1 MYKYDACGNILK
13 KEIYSKTSAA
23 EVTGTPEKIIN
34 YIYADEWRDRMT
46 GYDGQTVTYDAAG
59 NPVTFLRKQMTW
71 FRDQRLQSIEDSTT
85 DVTYSYDE
93 DGFRTKKIDHKAGT
107 TTEYVLDGSL
117 IRWEITKN
125 NSGSTVETLA
135 YTYDSYGRIIAFS
148 YNGTQYYYV
157 KNGQGDIVGIVDSS
171 GETVVTYSYDSWGNP
186 VNVEGNTSLAAANP
200 FRYRGYYY
208 DTESGLYYLNSRYYS
223 PETGRFINADD
234 TSMLVDSFEAA
245 ADGRNLYAY
254 CNNNPVTYKD
264 STGEAIDSILD
275 VISLATSVFSVISNP
290 TDPTNWVS
298 VGADIVCLIV
308 PGLTGGGAAVK
319 AAKNIDK
326 GADVIENFKETY
338 KAVDKVSDV
347 KKMTGSYTIYY
358 ASGKV
363 YDGKGGVNRAVTS
376 AKRTRRLPD
385 KSVDT
390 VTGINWSS
398 APTHRDAFVDEY
410 ERMVSHKY
418 DIPQEKQYLYNKIW
432 SPGKKMTH
440 TGLYNSKKHFV
451 AFIRRLF

>member
-59 NPVTFLRKQMTW
+59 NPVTFLGKQMTW

-107 TTEYVLDGSL
+107 TTEYVSDGSL
-117 IRWEITKN
+117 ILWEITKN

-264 STGEAIDSILD
+264 STGEVIDTILD

-298 VGADIVCLIV
+298 VGADIVCLIL
-308 PGLTGGGAAVK
+308 PGATGGGAAVK

-326 GADVIENFKETY
+326 GADVIENFKRTY
-338 KAVDKVSDV
+338 EYADKVSDV
-347 KKMTGSYTIYY
+347 KRMTGSYTIYY

-363 YDGKGGVNRAVTS
+363 YDGKGGVKRAVTS
-376 AKRTRRLPD
+376 AKRTRKLPD
-385 KSVDT
+385 DTVDK

-410 ERMVSHKY
+410 ERMMSHKY
-418 DIPQEKQYLYNKIW
+418 GIPQEKQYLYNKIW

>member
-23 EVTGTPEKIIN
+23 EVTGIPEKIIN

-59 NPVTFLRKQMTW
+59 NPVTFLGKQMTW
-71 FRDQRLQSIEDSTT
+71 FRDQRLQSIQDSTT

-107 TTEYVLDGSL
+107 TTEYVSDGSL

-148 YNGTQYYYV
+148 YNGTPYYYV

-264 STGEAIDSILD
+264 STGEVIDTILD

-298 VGADIVCLIV
+298 VGADIVCLIL
-308 PGLTGGGAAVK
+308 PGATGGGAAH
-319 AAKNIDK
+319 N
-326 GADVIENFKETY
+326 NMPPY
-338 KAVDKVSDV
+338 LAV
-347 KKMTGSYTIYY
+347 YIW
-358 ASGKV
+358 
-363 YDGKGGVNRAVTS
+363 
-376 AKRTRRLPD
+376 KRT
-385 KSVDT
+385 
-390 VTGINWSS
+390 
-398 APTHRDAFVDEY
+398 A
-410 ERMVSHKY
+410 
-418 DIPQEKQYLYNKIW
+418 
-432 SPGKKMTH
+432 
-440 TGLYNSKKHFV
+440 
-451 AFIRRLF
+451 